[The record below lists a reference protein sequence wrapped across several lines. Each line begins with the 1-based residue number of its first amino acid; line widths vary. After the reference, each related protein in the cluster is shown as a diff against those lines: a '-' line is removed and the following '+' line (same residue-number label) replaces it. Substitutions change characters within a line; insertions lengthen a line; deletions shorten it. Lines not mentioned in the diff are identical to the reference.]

1 MLPGLPAALPPL
13 RWACPPVPPLPR
25 PHHLALPGP
34 RSPDVASAEP
44 DYLVQ
49 ADANPSDTKWNT
61 QWNLKKVGA
70 PAAWDTTVGS
80 NITVCVADSG
90 VDYL

>member
-1 MLPGLPAALPPL
+1 M
-13 RWACPPVPPLPR
+13 
-25 PHHLALPGP
+25 
-34 RSPDVASAEP
+34 ASAEP

-49 ADANPSDTKWNT
+49 ADANPSDTKWST